1 MADEQRTERA
11 TPKRR
16 EKAREQGQLVRS
28 RELPSALTLLGVA
41 ALLRFGQAGWIS
53 SWRDLF
59 RHLLASSSLAEM
71 NSVTPLLNATGTS
84 AVRWAAPP
92 LALAWCVSAS
102 ALFLQGGFVF
112 APAAFEP
119 KWTRFNPVNNL
130 GRVFSVSGF
139 SPMLKS
145 LIPASILLY
154 IAATI
159 AAREWL
165 PLIHSSQMGL
175 GPALDWLAAV
185 LYEFAWKGGLV
196 LLVWAGADYGLQKWN
211 YERSL
216 RMSKQ
221 EIRDEFKDTEGNP
234 AIRGRIRRRR
244 GELRRR
250 LMMKQ
255 VARATVVITNP
266 DHFAVALQYAPEK
279 MSAPVV
285 LAKGRGIIADKIKRE
300 ARWHEI
306 PIVENPPLARALYR
320 TVEIGAS
327 IPGKLYVAVAEVLAF
342 IYRAEAKAQAEKH
355 AKAQSKARPNSQ
367 TGAPGTPSV
376 NPEKGAPPPRA

>member
-28 RELPSALTLLGVA
+28 RDLPSALTLLGVA

-53 SWRDLF
+53 SWRELF
-59 RHLLASSSLAEM
+59 RNLLSVSAQPEMASVS
-71 NSVTPLLNATGTS
+71 PLLSFTGTS
-84 AVRWAAPP
+84 IVRWAAPP
-92 LALAWCVSAS
+92 LALAWTVSAF

-119 KWTRFNPVNNL
+119 NWTRFNPVNNL
-130 GRVFSVSGF
+130 SRIFSVSGL
-139 SPMLKS
+139 SPLLKS
-145 LIPASILLY
+145 LIPASFLLY

-159 AAREWL
+159 ISREWL
-165 PLIHSSQMGL
+165 QLVHSSQIGL
-175 GPALDWLAAV
+175 GPALDWLASL

-196 LLVWAGADYGLQKWN
+196 LLVWSGADYGLQKWN

-216 RMSKQ
+216 RMSRQ
-221 EIRDEFKDTEGNP
+221 EIRDEYKDTEGNP

-244 GELRRR
+244 SELRRR

-255 VARATVVITNP
+255 VTRATVIVTNP
-266 DHFAVALQYAPEK
+266 DHFAVALQYVPEK
-279 MSAPVV
+279 MAAPVV
-285 LAKGRGIIADKIKRE
+285 LAKGRGILADKIKRE

-320 TVEIGAS
+320 TVEIGGS
-327 IPGKLYVAVAEVLAF
+327 IPAKLYVAVAEVLAF
-342 IYRAEAKAQAEKH
+342 IYRAQAQARARAE
-355 AKAQSKARPNSQ
+355 AEARKAAAGGANAADPKNGARP
-367 TGAPGTPSV
+367 
-376 NPEKGAPPPRA
+376 PRS

>member
-28 RELPSALTLLGVA
+28 RELPSALTLLSVA
-41 ALLRFGQAGWIS
+41 ALLRFGQTGWIS
-53 SWRDLF
+53 SWRELF
-59 RHLLASSSLAEM
+59 RNLLAASSKPEIASIMPIL
-71 NSVTPLLNATGTS
+71 NSTGTS
-84 AVRWAAPP
+84 AMRWAAPP
-92 LALAWCVSAS
+92 LSLAWTIAAF

-112 APAAFEP
+112 APAAFQP
-119 KWTRFNPVNNL
+119 NWTRFNPVNNL
-130 GRVFSVSGF
+130 GRVFSVGGL

-145 LIPASILLY
+145 LIPASSLLY
-154 IAATI
+154 IAAVI
-159 AAREWL
+159 ISREWMA
-165 PLIHSSQMGL
+165 LIHSSQMGL
-175 GPALDWLAAV
+175 SPALDWLAAL

-196 LLVWAGADYGLQKWN
+196 LLLWSGADYGMQKWN

-255 VARATVVITNP
+255 VTRATVIITNP
-266 DHFAVALQYAPEK
+266 DHFAVALQYIPEK
-279 MSAPVV
+279 MAAPIV
-285 LAKGRGIIADKIKRE
+285 LAKGRGILAEKIKRE

-306 PIVENPPLARALYR
+306 PIVENPPLARTLYR

-327 IPGKLYVAVAEVLAF
+327 IPAKLYVAVAEVLAF
-342 IYRAEAKAQAEKH
+342 IYRAQAQARARADAEAR
-355 AKAQSKARPNSQ
+355 AKNGASSKP
-367 TGAPGTPSV
+367 GAGSPKP
-376 NPEKGAPPPRA
+376 

>member
-28 RELPSALTLLGVA
+28 REIPSALTLLGVA
-41 ALLRFGQAGWIS
+41 ALLRFGQIGWVS

-59 RHLLASSSLAEM
+59 RHLLAASSQPEM
-71 NSVTPLLNATGTS
+71 ASITPLLGATGTN
-84 AVRWAAPP
+84 AVRWATPP
-92 LALAWCVSAS
+92 LALAWCVSAF
-102 ALFLQGGFVF
+102 ALLLQGGFVF
-112 APAAFEP
+112 APAAFQP
-119 KWTRFNPVNNL
+119 KLDRFNPVNNMSRL
-130 GRVFSVSGF
+130 FSVGGL

-145 LIPASILLY
+145 MIPASFMLY

-159 AAREWL
+159 ISREWL
-165 PLIHSSQMGL
+165 SLLHSSQMGL
-175 GPALDWLAAV
+175 GPALNWLGAL

-196 LLVWAGADYGLQKWN
+196 LLLWSGADYGLQKWN

-221 EIRDEFKDTEGNP
+221 EIRDEHKDSEGNP
-234 AIRGRIRRRR
+234 ATRGRIRRRR
-244 GELRRR
+244 VEMRRR

-255 VARATVVITNP
+255 VTRATVVITNP
-266 DHFAVALQYAPEK
+266 DHFAVALQYIPEK
-279 MSAPVV
+279 MPAPVV
-285 LAKGRGIIADKIKRE
+285 LAKGRDILADKIKRE

-320 TVEIGAS
+320 TVDIGAS
-327 IPGKLYVAVAEVLAF
+327 IPAKLYVAVAEVLAF
-342 IYRAEAKAQAEKH
+342 IYRAQAQARDRAEAQART
-355 AKAQSKARPNSQ
+355 AK
-367 TGAPGTPSV
+367 TGAAPNPKPGATANRP
-376 NPEKGAPPPRA
+376 